1 MGLRFISNCHSLEVI
16 YLKAKWL
23 ITFIFIFGIL
33 GFFIT
38 LSIRELIIPNTLTTT
53 EITTQVERV
62 YNASVQSLIKKS
74 DYYVASFNKDGNI
87 YEVHLNPITGQ
98 FSNLQVIYQ
107 NEANKTANT
116 SNHEAIESEKLD
128 EDTHNIETNV
138 LLTEQQAIELALK
151 EIPGEIDS
159 VDFKETTDG
168 GNYLI
173 EIEQEKYEITIQIHA
188 ITGKI
193 LSIQYDD

>member
-1 MGLRFISNCHSLEVI
+1 M
-16 YLKAKWL
+16 KTKWW
-23 ITFIFIFGIL
+23 ITFIFVICL

-38 LSIRELIIPNTLTTT
+38 MSIRELTIPKTLTTNEMT
-53 EITTQVERV
+53 AQVERV
-62 YNASVQSLIKKS
+62 YSATVQSLIKKS
-74 DYYVASFNKDGNI
+74 DHYVASFDKDGNI

-98 FSNLQVIYQ
+98 FSNLQIIYQ
-107 NEANKTANT
+107 NEVATSENT
-116 SNHEAIESEKLD
+116 SNDESFDNEKASSND
-128 EDTHNIETNV
+128 INHVASNV

-151 EIPGEIDS
+151 EVPGEIDS
-159 VDFKETTDG
+159 VDYVKTTDG

-173 EIEQEKYEITIQIHA
+173 EVEQGNNEILIQIHA